1 MGKYLYY
8 QCDNDDN
15 TNNLIKKFIN
25 NLPLK
30 NDLEES
36 KAVCNE
42 LFKNIK
48 NNNPVLMR
56 DDNVNDL
63 KDALVRIKDLNN
75 ENHFLEE
82 VEIIL
87 RENLSKFGL

>member
-1 MGKYLYY
+1 
-8 QCDNDDN
+8 
-15 TNNLIKKFIN
+15 
-25 NLPLK
+25 
-30 NDLEES
+30 
-36 KAVCNE
+36 
-42 LFKNIK
+42 
-48 NNNPVLMR
+48 MR

>member
-1 MGKYLYY
+1 MV
-8 QCDNDDN
+8 
-15 TNNLIKKFIN
+15 KKFIN

-36 KAVCNE
+36 KADCNE

-48 NNNPVLMR
+48 NNNPVVMK
-56 DDNVNDL
+56 DNNINDL
-63 KDALVRIKDLNN
+63 KEALVRIKDLNN

-82 VEIIL
+82 VEVIL